1 MLRSTRT
8 RAPCRR
14 LFARAPEGARR
25 RLPAALAV
33 GVPAAVLGVGLLFS
47 RASLAPAHADAVSS
61 EAAVSAASFDP
72 DVIKPASGSTLEL
85 VLRARR
91 AGDLEH
97 ARSQAVAGLA
107 SADAHDEPALRWLA
121 AQLTRELGATAEAAE
136 LLIPLAAGDHPLSL
150 WARLSA
156 AEWLEAKD
164 PGRALAL
171 LDSLLS
177 PEAEVLGF
185 PGKNPAQRLRARVLG
200 KLGRREEAIAL
211 FEQFVSELPDEALAI
226 QVVVPLADL
235 LAEGDEADR
244 ARALALYRRV
254 AHRVPQTKVGVRS
267 EQRVHEILKSLS
279 EPLRSSLKEPSL
291 EDKLLRADAMLAE
304 LRYDDARD
312 AYAQLEKLSL
322 DDPGVL
328 CRARFGRAKAMLD
341 GRARTEGVTVMAS
354 VAEECDQDPDRRAW
368 ARYHAG
374 RAFSALGQNDLA
386 IAQYEALEREAPA
399 HRLADDALFRAAK
412 VARDMGDSEGVFRR
426 LSLLPARYPAGDM
439 QARARFALA
448 FQAYQ
453 QGDLVRAV
461 EALASDRSDEPAEDV
476 QGRAGY
482 WYARFL
488 AEAGQKQAAAH
499 AFAEV
504 CTRTPLS
511 YYGQQAFARLS
522 ALDPARARAL
532 LADLPRA
539 QAGKLVFPQL
549 AEFALPGFE
558 RALALLSVGEL
569 NLGLTELRAI
579 GLTSEATAERAF
591 LVAALLER
599 AGAPHLA
606 LEAARRRMH
615 ELLQRAPSARDLS
628 LYELVYPRAFA
639 PLIEDAA
646 HKEGIPSAYLRAV
659 AREESGFFPR
669 AVSRAHAYGLIQL
682 LVPTAKVIAKN
693 LKLPHDATSLMRPEV
708 NLPLGA
714 HFIANLASGV
724 RGQFALVPAAY
735 NAGPAATAR
744 WLAERKQEPLDVWI
758 ENIPYDE
765 TRSYTRRV
773 IQTHGVYHWL
783 ETGQMLQLPQ
793 EMPAL

>member
-1 MLRSTRT
+1 
-8 RAPCRR
+8 
-14 LFARAPEGARR
+14 
-25 RLPAALAV
+25 
-33 GVPAAVLGVGLLFS
+33 
-47 RASLAPAHADAVSS
+47 VSS

-72 DVIKPASGSTLEL
+72 DVIQPAPGSTLEQ

-91 AGDLEH
+91 AGDLEF
-97 ARSQAVAGLA
+97 ARSQAVAALA
-107 SADAHDEPALRWLA
+107 GAEAHEEPALRWLA
-121 AQLTRELGATAEAAE
+121 AQLTRELGATSEAAD
-136 LLIPLAAGDHPLSL
+136 LLLPLATSEHPLAL

-156 AEWLEAKD
+156 AEWLESKD

-185 PGKNPAQRLRARVLG
+185 PGKNPAQRLRARVLS

-211 FEQFVSELPDEALAI
+211 FEQFVSEVPDEALAI

-235 LAEGDEADR
+235 LSEGDETDR
-244 ARALALYRRV
+244 ARALSLYRRV

-267 EQRVHEILKSLS
+267 EQRSHEMLKSLP
-279 EPLRSSLKEPSL
+279 EPLRSTLKEPSL

-304 LRYDDARD
+304 LRYDDARE

-322 DDPGVL
+322 EDPAL
-328 CRARFGRAKAMLD
+328 SCRARYGRAKAMLD
-341 GRARTEGVTVMAS
+341 GRARSEGVAVMAL
-354 VAEECDQDPDRRAW
+354 VAEECDQDIDRRAW

-374 RAFSALGQNDLA
+374 RAFSALGQNELA
-386 IAQYEALEREAPA
+386 IAQYEALEREAPE

-412 VARDMGDSEGVFRR
+412 VARDMGDNEGVFRR
-426 LSLLPARYPAGDM
+426 LSLLPERYPRGDM
-439 QARARFALA
+439 QPRARFTLA
-448 FQAYQ
+448 FQAFQ
-453 QGDLVRAV
+453 QGDLAR
-461 EALASDRSDEPAEDV
+461 ALAALADDRSDEAGEDV

-499 AFAEV
+499 AYAEV
-504 CTRTPLS
+504 CARTPLS

-522 ALDPARARAL
+522 ALDPGRARGLSA
-532 LADLPRA
+532 ALPRS
-539 QAGKLVFPQL
+539 QANKLSFPQM
-549 AEFALPGFE
+549 AEFDLPGFE

-569 NLGLTELRAI
+569 NLGMAELRAI
-579 GLTSEATAERAF
+579 GLTSEQASAERAF

-599 AGAPHLA
+599 AGAPHMG
-606 LEAARRRMH
+606 LEVGRRRMG
-615 ELLQRAPSARDLS
+615 ELLQRAPLARDLA
-628 LYELVYPRAFA
+628 LYELMYPRAFA

-646 HKEGIPSAYLRAV
+646 HKVSIPSAYLRAV
-659 AREESGFFPR
+659 AREESGFYPR
-669 AVSRAHAYGLIQL
+669 AVSRAHAYGLIQV

-693 LKLPHDATSLMRPEV
+693 LKLPHDPASLMRPEV

-714 HFIANLASGV
+714 HFIASLAEGV

-765 TRSYTRRV
+765 TRTYTRRV
-773 IQTHGVYHWL
+773 IQSHGVYHWL
-783 ETGQMLQLPQ
+783 ETGEMLMLPQ